1 LVKLIFMGSGRF
13 AVPSLE
19 ALIDSR
25 HDVLALF
32 TQPDKPAGRGHTLT
46 MPPTKPLAMEHSI
59 PVHQP
64 PKIRAPECVE
74 AIQKIAADCIVV
86 VAYGQ
91 IIPKS
96 ILDIPQKGI
105 INVHGSLLPAYRGAA
120 PIQWSI
126 ARGETET
133 GVTTMLMDEGMDTG
147 PSLLKRTMPID
158 PEDTGESLS
167 EKMALIGAEL
177 LLETLEGW
185 ESGTITPQPQD
196 DSLATKAPLIK
207 KEHAR
212 IDWSLEAHEIE
223 CRVRAFI
230 PWPVAYAELEG
241 ASVKVHK
248 AKVDASSSSGSPGE
262 TLTVGTDGIVVACGA
277 STSLRL
283 VEVQA
288 QGKNKMAADAFA
300 RGQRIAPGT
309 VWR

>member
-1 LVKLIFMGSGRF
+1 MKLIFMGSGHF

-25 HDVLALF
+25 HDVLALV

-46 MPPTKPLAMEHSI
+46 MPPTKPLALEHSI
-59 PVHQP
+59 PIHQP

-74 AIQKIAADCIVV
+74 AIQQIAADCIVV

-96 ILDIPQKGI
+96 ILDIPPKGI

-126 ARGETET
+126 ALGETET

-147 PSLLKRTMPID
+147 PSLLKRKMPID

-167 EKMALIGAEL
+167 AKMAPMGAEL

-196 DSLATKAPLIK
+196 DALATKAPLIK
-207 KEHAR
+207 REHAR
-212 IDWSLEAHEIE
+212 IDWSLEAREIA
-223 CRVRAFI
+223 CRIRAFV
-230 PWPVAYAELEG
+230 PWPVAYAEFEG
-241 ASVKVHK
+241 TTVKVHK
-248 AKVDASSSSGSPGE
+248 AKEDEPSSGSSPGE
-262 TLTVGTDGIVVACGA
+262 TLAVANDGIVVASGA
-277 STSLRL
+277 ATSLRL
-283 VEVQA
+283 IEVQA
-288 QGKNKMAADAFA
+288 HGKKKMAADAFA
-300 RGQRIAPGT
+300 RGQRITPGT
-309 VWR
+309 LWS